1 MVEQMVEKIN
11 ALIERANEQFKVT
24 GWDHSHELRLARIDG
39 MVDMLAMMTGKD
51 YIVTENGLEER
62 K

>member
-11 ALIERANEQFKVT
+11 ALIERANERFKVT

-51 YIVTENGLEER
+51 YTVTENGLEER

>member
-1 MVEQMVEKIN
+1 MIEQMIEMIN
-11 ALIERANEQFKVT
+11 ALIQRANEQFNVT
-24 GWDHSHELRLARIDG
+24 GWDHSHELKLARIDG

-51 YIVTENGLEER
+51 YIVAENGLKER